1 MGSSTGQRTA
11 IAQTL
16 ITIERFMREHGLDYQ
31 RAARAVG
38 IDPAVARVPD
48 ARVPLRNLAQL
59 LENVA
64 RETDNDAFG
73 AQVGAS
79 FRPGT
84 TGTLDY
90 VISNAPTLRVALNDY
105 VRFLALVSDHLD
117 PRLEEGPWMS
127 YMVTPLPASFGPSAQ
142 LMDAQTAVR
151 IARIRHIMRDPSFP
165 LQVELKRA
173 KPRALGEFRRIFGQR
188 VRFEQA
194 ENRIGIATRALD
206 KELPAADPQLYRV
219 LVQAAKTALSERLVA
234 AHPISRVTS
243 YIGAGLAHGKVSLA
257 AAARA
262 ATPAFPIRHD
272 FPRACPRDPEGHG
285 GALHQG
291 DGASA
296 DGDRLSARLFRAQR
310 LLACGQAVVRADAAG
325 AAQAGAATEPEAVL
339 TSRCPPP
346 WPARRPTPSAP
357 APPR

>member
-262 ATPAFPIRHD
+262 ADLSRHALRRQLSQSGTTFRALVLEIRKAMAEHYIKETALPLTEIAFLLGFSELSAFSRAAKQWFGRTPRELRKRGP
-272 FPRACPRDPEGHG
+272 
-285 GALHQG
+285 
-291 DGASA
+291 
-296 DGDRLSARLFRAQR
+296 RLSPKRF
-310 LLACGQAVVRADAAG
+310 
-325 AAQAGAATEPEAVL
+325 
-339 TSRCPPP
+339 
-346 WPARRPTPSAP
+346 
-357 APPR
+357 